1 MVINFKKNKSRSI
14 KEKGF
19 TLIELLVVVAI
30 IGILSSIIVVSLTE
44 SRMKSRDAKRV
55 SDAQSLSKALNM
67 YQSSFQ
73 RYPAQETE
81 IALTGMDAVSLEL
94 KANNFIS
101 VIPLDPLN
109 GQGDYKYYYQS
120 DGNTFLLR
128 FCQEKTS
135 IQGLVDGCNNTI
147 KP

>member
-1 MVINFKKNKSRSI
+1 MEINFDKIKKNGSV
-14 KEKGF
+14 GF

-94 KANNFIS
+94 KTNNFIS

>member
-1 MVINFKKNKSRSI
+1 MKVKTNFSKISKERSV
-14 KEKGF
+14 GF
-19 TLIELLVVVAI
+19 TLIELLVVIAI

-55 SDAQSLSKALNM
+55 TDAQTLAKALNM
-67 YQSSFQ
+67 YQASFQ
-73 RYPAQETE
+73 KYPVQATE

-94 KANNFIS
+94 KTNNFIS
-101 VIPLDPLN
+101 AVPLDPLN

-120 DGNTFLLR
+120 DGNSFILR

-135 IQGLVDGCNNTI
+135 IQGLQDGCNNMI
-147 KP
+147 RP